1 MTKAPTYVA
10 DKDAEYTTIGTA
22 RVRHEYGCKS
32 VELHATHLTPET
44 WETAF
49 DKSNPMFDH
58 AVTVVDEFGGQM
70 IIAIPK
76 EQSVWDS
83 CLGAPGDFMRLL
95 SYGSRLAEDLDAL
108 HLRYDFVVD
117 SGLPTYAEM
126 SAEQRAKTR

>member
-1 MTKAPTYVA
+1 MTKAPTYIA
-10 DKDAEYTTIGTA
+10 DKDATYETIGTA
-22 RVRHEYGCKS
+22 RIRNEYGCRS

-58 AVTVVDEFGGQM
+58 AVTVIDEFGGQM

-108 HLRYDFVVD
+108 HLRYDFQVD
-117 SGLPTYAEM
+117 DSLPVYDPLTP
-126 SAEQRAKTR
+126 EQLAKKR